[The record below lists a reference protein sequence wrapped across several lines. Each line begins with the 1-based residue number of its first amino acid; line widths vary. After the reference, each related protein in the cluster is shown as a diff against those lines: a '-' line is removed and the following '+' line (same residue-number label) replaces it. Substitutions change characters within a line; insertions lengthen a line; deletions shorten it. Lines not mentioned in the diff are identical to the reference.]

1 MEFLLFFLF
10 FHQFVAQSLRL
21 SDGDNGRIEEDGS
34 FRYIQKQ
41 EGESLSLICPQG
53 ANWTIPFT
61 ESPQRRT
68 TKQTTEGFVLNI
80 SNLQSA
86 DTGAYKC
93 AGQKIYLYVK
103 GPKLFL
109 KIEKSELPFSFGDF
123 YAANS
128 VPCRT
133 TSFVKRH
140 NMKLFVN
147 DVQWAAWCNDEKTDL
162 GEPIGSLHEPLTN
175 RNCIPLEYSST
186 KGFSFWKMD
195 FKVRWGQVN
204 RKKFRCEFN
213 GEKSQEFTVQA
224 FEYFNLGNQQW
235 TNFTPVPCTLPTKQ
249 DLLFEKANRKL
260 KLSCSNCNTPEDTR
274 VIEELIQ
281 RLHQPNE
288 LRNAAE
294 RSLLQG
300 YGADF
305 CNWIKKVE
313 SKDDPV
319 SPMKLVEN
327 ASTPTLKTSQL
338 QWTDN
343 LLSIGLLFLTIVLLI
358 LIVVGYAIWRRE
370 IRRKLLEE
378 ERNRATSEVGS
389 LLKDNTQ
396 TTLIEQEIKQ
406 KPTFVRRLI
415 DSGGFGKIY
424 ELIGHE
430 PPAIVKCMHTRN
442 YHPATFQKE
451 FECLNRLEHPNV
463 VKLLRMETGNEG
475 KLEIVM
481 EYCQRGNLGTLLQN
495 PTIIYTMNT
504 VISWAE
510 SLFAALG
517 YMYKDEK
524 FVHRDI
530 KPENIFVTMDFRVK
544 FGDFGLAKK
553 IEETCTGTVQGTQRY
568 MSPSQGER
576 VNEFHDSHRNDVY
589 SLGLVLWEMIERR
602 FVNLSTN

>member
-1 MEFLLFFLF
+1 ME
-10 FHQFVAQSLRL
+10 L
-21 SDGDNGRIEEDGS
+21 SDGDNGRVEEDGS

-41 EGESLSLICPQG
+41 EGESLSLLCPQG
-53 ANWTIPFT
+53 TDWKIPPT

-68 TKQTTEGFVLNI
+68 TKQTTEGYVLNI

-93 AGQKIYLYVK
+93 ARQEIYLYVK
-103 GPKLFL
+103 GPNLFL
-109 KIEKSELPFSFGDF
+109 KIEKSELSFSFGDV
-123 YAANS
+123 YDPNL

-133 TSFVKRH
+133 TSFIKWH

-147 DVQWAAWCNDEKTDL
+147 DVQWAAWCNDAKTDL

-175 RNCIPLEYSST
+175 RNCIPLEYSLT
-186 KGFSFWKMD
+186 EGFSLGGME
-195 FKVRWGQVN
+195 VRWGQVN
-204 RKKFRCEFN
+204 GKKFRCEFN
-213 GEKSQEFTVQA
+213 GKKSQEFTVQA
-224 FEYFNLGNQQW
+224 FEYFSLGDKNG
-235 TNFTPVPCTLPTKQ
+235 TNFPSVPCTLPTKQ
-249 DLLFEKANRKL
+249 DLLFEKANKKL
-260 KLSCSNCNTPEDTR
+260 KLSCSNCNSPEDTR

-294 RSLLQG
+294 RWLLQG
-300 YGADF
+300 YGSDF

-313 SKDDPV
+313 SKGDSV
-319 SPMKLVEN
+319 SPVKPVEN
-327 ASTPTLKTSQL
+327 PSTPTLKTSQR

-358 LIVVGYAIWRRE
+358 LIVVGYAFWKRK
-370 IRRKLLEE
+370 IRRKLLKE
-378 ERNRATSEVGS
+378 ERNRTTSEVGS

-396 TTLIEQEIKQ
+396 TTFIEEEIKQ

-415 DSGGFGKIY
+415 DSGGFGEIY

-442 YHPATFQKE
+442 YNPATFQKE

-463 VKLLRMETGNEG
+463 VKLLRMETGNDG

-517 YMYKDEK
+517 YMYKD
-524 FVHRDI
+524 
-530 KPENIFVTMDFRVK
+530 
-544 FGDFGLAKK
+544 A
-553 IEETCTGTVQGTQRY
+553 
-568 MSPSQGER
+568 
-576 VNEFHDSHRNDVY
+576 
-589 SLGLVLWEMIERR
+589 
-602 FVNLSTN
+602 